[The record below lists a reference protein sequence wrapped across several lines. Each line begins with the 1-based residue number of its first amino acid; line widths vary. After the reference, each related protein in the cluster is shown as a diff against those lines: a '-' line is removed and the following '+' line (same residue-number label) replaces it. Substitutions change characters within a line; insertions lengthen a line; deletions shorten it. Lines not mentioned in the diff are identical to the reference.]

1 MTTILVACSQALYFF
16 FKVHW
21 AHVIKNKNP
30 GGFIDHQSKGLG
42 VGEEDNR
49 WSLFF
54 FLTLCACSCT
64 LADVFKKNEKKKNT
78 MSVYRLQYLSHLL
91 KHFPHYVISKIGSC
105 IMGLQINRALNVLGK
120 KRKSKHREELDDKS
134 VEKAWH
140 EKSSVS
146 VKWFN
151 EIWQVLLC
159 PCSNWKNLKYM
170 GRQQHNVGA
179 SNRPASYPRHQHFG
193 LKIGTVSS
201 FYCGHPRDSKLV
213 SATAKVMVE
222 VHFRQNL

>member
-1 MTTILVACSQALYFF
+1 MVFVFLSHTLRLFLHTRRCFQKERKEKKHNVCVQATILV
-16 FKVHW
+16 
-21 AHVIKNKNP
+21 
-30 GGFIDHQSKGLG
+30 
-42 VGEEDNR
+42 
-49 WSLFF
+49 
-54 FLTLCACSCT
+54 TLI
-64 LADVFKKNEKKKNT
+64 
-78 MSVYRLQYLSHLL
+78 LL

-120 KRKSKHREELDDKS
+120 KRKSKHREKLDDKS

-201 FYCGHPRDSKLV
+201 FYCGHPWDSKLV

>member
-1 MTTILVACSQALYFF
+1 MVFVFLSHTLRLFLHTRRCFQKERKEKKHNVCVQATILVTFVETLS
-16 FKVHW
+16 
-21 AHVIKNKNP
+21 
-30 GGFIDHQSKGLG
+30 
-42 VGEEDNR
+42 
-49 WSLFF
+49 
-54 FLTLCACSCT
+54 TLCH
-64 LADVFKKNEKKKNT
+64 
-78 MSVYRLQYLSHLL
+78 LQNWFMYYGFAN
-91 KHFPHYVISKIGSC
+91 KQGS
-105 IMGLQINRALNVLGK
+105 QRLGK
-120 KRKSKHREELDDKS
+120 KRKSKHREKLDDKS

-201 FYCGHPRDSKLV
+201 FYCGHPWDSKLV